1 MKNRVLLT
9 HLMLNNLPHTEMNV
23 QSWSVG
29 SIKTR
34 NYKLGEYEV
43 QVIEYEGMQEI
54 KDYDL
59 YINGK
64 FFKGEDTPN

>member
-1 MKNRVLLT
+1 
-9 HLMLNNLPHTEMNV
+9 MLNNLPHTEMNV